1 MQSGQRLVDVTS
13 TIDRSQLTVFHYTVF
28 LLCGS
33 VALMDGYDSVAIGVT
48 GASIATSLA
57 LDVKTFGPVFSAA
70 QFGFMAGAFFA
81 GPIADKAGRKGVLVS
96 ATVLFGVFS
105 LLTIL
110 SHGFEALVTYRVV
123 TGVGLGGA
131 ATCFV
136 SLASEYAPKRV
147 RGTVV
152 AILWTLVPAGN
163 VVGGLLASIL
173 MPRAGWESVYL
184 IGGLTPL
191 VAAALI
197 YMLVPESVS
206 FLVASRAAPCKVA
219 KILSRISGTAVAS
232 ASTYVTSEEKFSGL
246 AFTYLFSR
254 SYLAT
259 TICTWLAFFCTW
271 LILLTTLAWISPLVQ
286 QAGLTAASAA
296 LIISANS
303 TGGVIGA
310 LIVSWMIDKADRH
323 YVNAGALLLGA
334 IAVASVALVRGS
346 FALFAGVL
354 FFAGFFTGGAASGL
368 TAMVAISYPTALRST
383 GIGWA
388 IAVARLGSAV
398 GPLAAGII
406 ISKGGARAG
415 VFEAL
420 GLCGLAAAVA
430 IMILRGVNARAQP
443 VVQDPAGR

>member
-110 SHGFEALVTYRVV
+110 SHGLEALVTYRFV

-147 RGTVV
+147 RGAVV
-152 AILWTLVPAGN
+152 AFLWTLVPAGN

-184 IGGLTPL
+184 IGGELPGRKQ
-191 VAAALI
+191 
-197 YMLVPESVS
+197 
-206 FLVASRAAPCKVA
+206 SRALQGRKDPVA
-219 KILSRISGTAVAS
+219 HQRNRRGKREHLCDKRREILGSRLHLSFQPQLS
-232 ASTYVTSEEKFSGL
+232 
-246 AFTYLFSR
+246 
-254 SYLAT
+254 
-259 TICTWLAFFCTW
+259 C
-271 LILLTTLAWISPLVQ
+271 
-286 QAGLTAASAA
+286 
-296 LIISANS
+296 
-303 TGGVIGA
+303 
-310 LIVSWMIDKADRH
+310 DDRLH
-323 YVNAGALLLGA
+323 L
-334 IAVASVALVRGS
+334 
-346 FALFAGVL
+346 AGVL
-354 FFAGFFTGGAASGL
+354 LHMARSAYHARLDFPARATGRTYARKCSSNNFGQQHWRRDRGSHRQLDDRQGRQ
-368 TAMVAISYPTALRST
+368 ALRQR
-383 GIGWA
+383 WRF
-388 IAVARLGSAV
+388 IAWSNRSRERRASQRVIRAV
-398 GPLAAGII
+398 CWRVI
-406 ISKGGARAG
+406 
-415 VFEAL
+415 
-420 GLCGLAAAVA
+420 LCGLLHGGSSIRAHRPGRYLISYGASVDGNWLGNCCGAPGVRGRA
-430 IMILRGVNARAQP
+430 SRCWDHYQQSRGTRRCVRSSRPLRL
-443 VVQDPAGR
+443 GRRSRDTDS